1 MCHSLEEEIR
11 ARIAS
16 SGQMTFAEFMELALY
31 HPRWGYY
38 TRRRERAS
46 HLDYYTSPAAHPAF
60 SALLAVHLEAMW
72 EALGRPDPFHAVEM
86 GAGSGVMARDVSE
99 FARENLGEFADAMR
113 YVTIDRSAP
122 GGMDAA
128 GVVGCVVSNE
138 LVDAFP
144 VHRFE
149 MQSGRLA
156 ELFVD
161 VGADGRLVS
170 IAGEPSTPLLA
181 RRLDALG
188 AQLPDGARGEINL
201 QIGAWA
207 GEVARILDRGYVVT
221 IDYGDEAQDL
231 YSPRRSGGTL
241 QTYFKH
247 TSGSSPYQWIGRQD
261 ITAHVDFTTVV
272 EDGRAVGLRPL
283 SLLTQAEYLN
293 RLGLGA
299 WIDGLRRR
307 GVSDWTW
314 RANAVAMRGLVDPNG
329 LGGFKVLL
337 QEKGV
342 RTCCVDEIFP
352 LPGRVER
359 LHAPL
364 MLDDRA
370 QVSRGEHWTG
380 EVESGDWESPGL
392 RGGF

>member
-1 MCHSLEEEIR
+1 MEPSPEEEIR

-16 SGQMTFAEFMELALY
+16 SGPMTFAEFMELALY

-38 TRRRERAS
+38 TRRRERES
-46 HLDYYTSPAAHPAF
+46 HSDYYTSPAAHPAF
-60 SALLAVHLEAMW
+60 SALIAVHLEAMW

-86 GAGSGVMARDVSE
+86 GAGSGAMARDVSE
-99 FARENLGEFADAMR
+99 FARENFGEFADAMR

-128 GVVGCVVSNE
+128 RVVGCVVSNE

-149 MQSGRLA
+149 MRGGRLA

-188 AQLPDGARGEINL
+188 VQLPDGARGEINL

-207 GEVARILDRGYVVT
+207 GEVARVLDRGYVVT
-221 IDYGDEAQDL
+221 IDYGDEAHEL
-231 YSPRRSGGTL
+231 YSPHRSGGTL

-261 ITAHVDFTTVV
+261 ITARVDFTTVV
-272 EDGRAVGLRPL
+272 EEGRAVGLRPL
-283 SLLTQAEYLN
+283 AFLTQAEYLN

-299 WIDGLRRR
+299 WVDGLIRR

-314 RANAVAMRGLVDPNG
+314 RANAAAMRGLVDPNG

-337 QEKGV
+337 QEKGA
-342 RTCCVDEIFP
+342 RTSCIDEIFP
-352 LPGRVER
+352 SPGRVDR

-370 QVSRGEHWTG
+370 QASRGGHWTG
-380 EVESGDWESPGL
+380 EVEGGGWGLPGL
-392 RGGF
+392 GGGF

>member
-1 MCHSLEEEIR
+1 MEHSPEEEIR

-16 SGQMTFAEFMELALY
+16 SGPMTFAEFMELALY

-38 TRRRERAS
+38 TRSRERES
-46 HLDYYTSPAAHPAF
+46 HSDYYTSPVAHPAF
-60 SALLAVHLEAMW
+60 GALLAVHLEAMW

-99 FARENLGEFADAMR
+99 YARENLGEFADAMR
-113 YVTIDRSAP
+113 YVMIDRSAP

-149 MQSGRLA
+149 MRSGRLV

-161 VGADGRLVS
+161 VGSDGRLGS
-170 IAGEPSTPLLA
+170 AAGEPSTPLLA
-181 RRLDALG
+181 QRLEDRG
-188 AQLPDGARGEINL
+188 VRLPDGARGEINL
-201 QIGAWA
+201 RIGAWA

-221 IDYGDEAQDL
+221 IDYGDEAQEL
-231 YSPRRSGGTL
+231 YSPRRSRGTL

-261 ITAHVDFTTVV
+261 ITARVDFTTVV

-283 SLLTQAEYLN
+283 ALLTQAEYLN
-293 RLGLGA
+293 RLGLGV
-299 WIDGLRRR
+299 WIDGLRGR

-314 RANAVAMRGLVDPNG
+314 RANAAAMRGLADPNG

-342 RTCCVDEIFP
+342 RTRCVDAVFP
-352 LPGRVER
+352 SARRVER
-359 LHAPL
+359 LRAPL
-364 MLDDRA
+364 ILDGSA
-370 QVSRGEHWTG
+370 QASRGVHWTG
-380 EVESGDWESPGL
+380 EAADGGWGIPGL
-392 RGGF
+392 RGGS